1 MSSGLPWFAVS
12 EDGIEDDDELSHAG
26 GESLFAGF
34 AGGSQLGVVSGD
46 EWIGAAGD
54 QGGHVERGAHGRA
67 AAGDGAAP
75 AQGAAVAIDRC
86 HADQRGDF
94 AAVEMAE
101 FGQLGDQGAQ
111 RRLADA
117 GDTGQEIGI
126 GLPGRAATDRAVDV
140 LLEFGELGLQQFD
153 MPVDGGENPALGC
166 PAAAVA
172 LRHHHLDDLA
182 APRDQLAEGLRRG
195 VGDRPG
201 RGIDRLGKMGDGRGI
216 DAVGLGQFAG
226 GAREIADLAGIDHRQ
241 RQASGGDRARDD
253 GLVAAGGFHD
263 DQPRSER
270 PQPFDELRQTFT
282 VARDGEGLATRPQ
295 MNIQPILR
303 DIDPYK
309 VFHVPSLR
317 MRARLAAPATVRVN
331 GTNGWGAGLRN
342 GLIDPRKR
350 GAPIRH
356 RSTHPIPAPRRTRDT
371 RKPRSGCLEG
381 RMVLVPC
388 AQALRS
394 RGMTDEIAF
403 LPATRLVELYRAKQ
417 LSPVEVIEESVRR
430 LENYESATN
439 AFVLYDPQTAV
450 AMARASEERWRK
462 GEPQGLL
469 DGVPVALKDTVL
481 TKGWPRL
488 IGSRTI
494 DPNRDWDEDFPVTA
508 RLRSAGAVFFGKTTT
523 PEFGWKP
530 VTDSPLSG
538 VTRNPWNLERTP
550 GGSSGGSAVAVLAG
564 ICPLAVGTDAGGSIR
579 IPAAFCGIVGLKPT
593 FGRVAVYPPSAF
605 GDVAHVGP
613 MARNVEDAALMLDA
627 SKGPDSRDWHS
638 LPDDGISYR
647 EGVRE
652 ISLKGK
658 RVALSP
664 TLGFAEPTPA
674 VRAAVERAARVF
686 AELGATVEPADP
698 FSESPLPIFQTLA
711 LAAFWA
717 LLRVQTPQAVAVMDP
732 GLVALCRRG
741 ESVTQEEY
749 VAAVGQRA
757 ALGQK
762 LRLFFD
768 RYDHAA
774 VADHADNGCLC
785 RSSRGRAAEPEQFPR
800 LDALYLPVQSH

>member
-1 MSSGLPWFAVS
+1 
-12 EDGIEDDDELSHAG
+12 
-26 GESLFAGF
+26 
-34 AGGSQLGVVSGD
+34 
-46 EWIGAAGD
+46 
-54 QGGHVERGAHGRA
+54 
-67 AAGDGAAP
+67 
-75 AQGAAVAIDRC
+75 
-86 HADQRGDF
+86 
-94 AAVEMAE
+94 
-101 FGQLGDQGAQ
+101 
-111 RRLADA
+111 
-117 GDTGQEIGI
+117 
-126 GLPGRAATDRAVDV
+126 
-140 LLEFGELGLQQFD
+140 
-153 MPVDGGENPALGC
+153 
-166 PAAAVA
+166 
-172 LRHHHLDDLA
+172 
-182 APRDQLAEGLRRG
+182 
-195 VGDRPG
+195 
-201 RGIDRLGKMGDGRGI
+201 
-216 DAVGLGQFAG
+216 
-226 GAREIADLAGIDHRQ
+226 
-241 RQASGGDRARDD
+241 
-253 GLVAAGGFHD
+253 
-263 DQPRSER
+263 
-270 PQPFDELRQTFT
+270 
-282 VARDGEGLATRPQ
+282 
-295 MNIQPILR
+295 
-303 DIDPYK
+303 
-309 VFHVPSLR
+309 
-317 MRARLAAPATVRVN
+317 
-331 GTNGWGAGLRN
+331 
-342 GLIDPRKR
+342 
-350 GAPIRH
+350 
-356 RSTHPIPAPRRTRDT
+356 
-371 RKPRSGCLEG
+371 
-381 RMVLVPC
+381 
-388 AQALRS
+388 
-394 RGMTDEIAF
+394 MTDEIAF

-430 LENYESATN
+430 LENCESAAN

-494 DPNRDWDEDFPVTA
+494 DPNRDWDEDSPVTA

-538 VTRNPWNLERTP
+538 ITRNPWNLERTP

-613 MARNVEDAALMLDA
+613 MARNIEDAALMLDA

-652 ISLKGK
+652 ISLNGK
-658 RVALSP
+658 RIALSP
-664 TLGFAEPTPA
+664 TLGFAEPNPA

-686 AELGATVEPADP
+686 AELGAIVEPADP

-717 LLRVQTPQAVAVMDP
+717 LLRMQTPQAVAVMDP

-741 ESVTQEEY
+741 ESVTQVEY
-749 VAAVGQRA
+749 VAAIGQRA
-757 ALGQK
+757 SLGQK

-768 RYDHAA
+768 RHDLLLSPTMPITAA
-774 VADHADNGCLC
+774 YADPREDELPNPNNFPAWMPYTSPFNLTKNPSCSIPCGSADGLPIGLMVTGALYNDLGVLQACRAYEEAVGPAWPAPELAGCLD
-785 RSSRGRAAEPEQFPR
+785 RIAHPPDDGVLAKKWPI
-800 LDALYLPVQSH
+800 LN